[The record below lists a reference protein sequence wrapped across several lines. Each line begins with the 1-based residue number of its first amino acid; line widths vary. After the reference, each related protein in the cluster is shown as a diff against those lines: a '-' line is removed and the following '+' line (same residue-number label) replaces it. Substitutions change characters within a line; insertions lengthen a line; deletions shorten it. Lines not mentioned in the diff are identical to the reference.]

1 MWMNPEERLKENPV
15 LKNQFDGL
23 HAYFDEKVVPLASL
37 NMSERLAKLVITM
50 KMKFRG

>member
-23 HAYFDEKVVPLASL
+23 HAYFDEKVVPLRVVEH
-37 NMSERLAKLVITM
+37 ERKT
-50 KMKFRG
+50 R